1 MQFHHTV
8 RKTLKNGKVNEFVV
22 PKNDDSILCPLRA
35 YQSYVEGSRSMGID
49 LSKGY
54 VFRTLD
60 DSRSMVTEDPV
71 SFSTMFMRLKYYLGL
86 LNIDEGETPHG
97 IRGACAISL
106 ALSGAATEDIMSHVG
121 WSSDFTYKRYSRV
134 GEMLGS
140 RSVSSKM
147 AGYAKN
153 DYSEK
158 DFHNLGGGVYN

>member
-1 MQFHHTV
+1 
-8 RKTLKNGKVNEFVV
+8 
-22 PKNDDSILCPLRA
+22 
-35 YQSYVEGSRSMGID
+35 MGID

-121 WSSDFTYKRYSRV
+121 WSSDFTYKRYIAGLAKCWV
-134 GEMLGS
+134 HD
-140 RSVSSKM
+140 RSALKWQDTLRTIIQRKIFIIW
-147 AGYAKN
+147 G
-153 DYSEK
+153 
-158 DFHNLGGGVYN
+158 GGGVYN